1 MAPSSALI
9 KSTPASWHTIYEDEW
24 EYLPDGSEPVE
35 LKTEAEFVDTHLNK
49 CVIDTYLNNAE
60 AMKKHLETQ
69 GLENNDFTRYMT
81 LLPNT
86 VIEQLV
92 QFTNEQLVASKFPS
106 TNAWELRK
114 MLALVWVRGLYNY
127 SSDLLWSEELPHIA
141 NRKKFHIPTHKR
153 FLQVTRSLRGFSLLG
168 RRGDHDDVWN
178 QRNTTF
184 DRLQTMAHLIMEPTQ
199 KLLNRKGG
207 NVTIDDELIPSRSRK
222 DVDKKPLANESGER
236 KVQ

>member
-1 MAPSSALI
+1 
-9 KSTPASWHTIYEDEW
+9 
-24 EYLPDGSEPVE
+24 
-35 LKTEAEFVDTHLNK
+35 
-49 CVIDTYLNNAE
+49 
-60 AMKKHLETQ
+60 MKKHLKTQ
-69 GLENNDFTRYMT
+69 GLPNNDFTRYMT

-153 FLQVTRSLRGFSLLG
+153 FLQVTRSLRGFSFLG
-168 RRGDHDDVWN
+168 RRG
-178 QRNTTF
+178 T
-184 DRLQTMAHLIMEPTQ
+184 
-199 KLLNRKGG
+199 
-207 NVTIDDELIPSRSRK
+207 
-222 DVDKKPLANESGER
+222 
-236 KVQ
+236 